1 MAFRFQKVCGDDGT
15 WSIEEPDLAA
25 YWPSASR
32 PSEPSL
38 NQFGVQI
45 PRDDRM
51 LVQVV
56 EELDAEANGHCTRLK
71 IVEVPH
77 DVRWQ
82 IENLHGV
89 ERVSEVHREW
99 S

>member
-1 MAFRFQKVCGDDGT
+1 MGQREALAE
-15 WSIEEPDLAA
+15 SDLAV
-25 YWPSASR
+25 YWPSAST

-38 NQFGVQI
+38 NQFGGQI

-56 EELDAEANGHCTRLK
+56 EELEAEANGHCASLK
-71 IVEVPH
+71 IVEIPQ

-82 IENLHGV
+82 IENMHGM
-89 ERVSEVHREW
+89 ESVSEVHREW